1 MTFSVLLLS
10 LIAHVLFA
18 LDCERVELHSEGL
31 IIPTTY
37 CYAGSFSANSITY
50 SSTSFMYQCIDGTPY
65 YVEYTNAECEGEGTK
80 TSSTSFMYQCVSGT
94 PYYVEYTNAE
104 CEGEGTKTSVKDND
118 DYSYWCGIDQ
128 CDVVHLTL
136 YDGVSN
142 EDCVKAEHDAALLDS
157 YERFSGAFLLDYCNY
172 MSDAMSLKLTCAGD
186 EAKLLAY
193 GLSDCKGPAATTLMD
208 TSVAVNCN
216 TTTQALGTLSA
227 LTAQCEIHSK
237 NSYTVIIIVVVA
249 VVVLIAV
256 GIAVYCYF
264 KKKKEADDDKYSHL
278 VGDQPDAAEN
288 DIQNQS

>member
-18 LDCERVELHSEGL
+18 
-31 IIPTTY
+31 
-37 CYAGSFSANSITY
+37 
-50 SSTSFMYQCIDGTPY
+50 TSFMYQCVSGTPY
-65 YVEYTNAECEGEGTK
+65 YVEYTNAECALDCERVQLMSEGLIIPTTYCYSGSFSAGGISY
-80 TSSTSFMYQCVSGT
+80 SSTSFMYQCVSGT

-104 CEGEGTKTSVKDND
+104 CEGEGTKTSIKDND
-118 DYSYWCGIDQ
+118 DYSYWCGIDK

-142 EDCVKAEHDAALLDS
+142 AECVKAENDGALLDS